1 VILAD
6 HQIRELCQ
14 REAMVTPY
22 DESLLNPAS
31 LDVRLGRLILVEAE
45 HTEKLQPIDM
55 SHHTET
61 DPYWLAPGEFVL
73 AETQETFNLPEDV
86 AAQFI
91 LKSSRGRE
99 GYSHALCGY
108 CDPGWHGSK
117 LTLELHSLR
126 RFHSLPLYPG
136 MKIGQIVFCLMSDQP
151 ERSYA
156 VTGRY
161 NQDRCVT
168 TSKG

>member
-1 VILAD
+1 MILAD

-14 REAMVTPY
+14 DEGMVTPFN
-22 DESLLNPAS
+22 EELLNPAS
-31 LDVRLGRLILVEAE
+31 LDVTLGRLLLVEVE
-45 HTEKLQPIDM
+45 HSFALQPLDV
-55 SHHTET
+55 SHHTEA
-61 DPYWLAPGEFVL
+61 DPYLLAPGEFVL
-73 AETQETFNLPEDV
+73 AETQETFSLPEDI

-126 RFHSLPLYPG
+126 RHHSLPLYPG
-136 MKIGQIVFCLMSDQP
+136 MKIGQMVFSLMSDHP
-151 ERSYA
+151 ECSYA

-161 NQDRCVT
+161 NNDKCVMA
-168 TSKG
+168 SKG